1 MFADLSILE
10 HLPNGGAVVAVIAVV
25 VLFLKQQE
33 RSADAVQKI
42 VDVFMA
48 ETAVSRKEYRE
59 HITEIMHLGL
69 AAHHETRDAIRALG
83 GEGHRPG
90 VQAPS
95 EAR

>member
-1 MFADLSILE
+1 VFSDISILE

-33 RSADAVQKI
+33 RSADNIQKI
-42 VDVFMA
+42 VDAFMA

-59 HITEIMHLGL
+59 HITQIMQMGL

-90 VQAPS
+90 AQAPS